1 MRFRKVYMGL
11 GTLFVIL
18 ISLMTEPKTGLIRE
32 LPFGAGTVAT
42 IVILLK
48 GILYAG
54 LLHVTRKGLADYF
67 DMEEAIK
74 KAMET
79 SEGAGRAAM
88 AMAVY
93 TVAMAIVI
101 YAATVG

>member
-1 MRFRKVYMGL
+1 MRFRKVYVGL
-11 GTLFVIL
+11 GGLFVIL
-18 ISLMTEPKTGLIRE
+18 ISLLTEPKTGIVRE

-54 LLHVTRKGLADYF
+54 LLHVTRKGLMDYF
-67 DMEEAIK
+67 DFEKAFK

-79 SEGAGRAAM
+79 SEGAGRAAIAAAIYAV
-88 AMAVY
+88 AMAV
-93 TVAMAIVI
+93 VI

>member
-1 MRFRKVYMGL
+1 MRFRKVYIGL
-11 GTLFVIL
+11 GALFVIL
-18 ISLMTEPKTGLIRE
+18 ISLITDPSTGIVHD

-54 LLHVTRKGLADYF
+54 LLHFTRKGLMDYF
-67 DMEEAIK
+67 DFEVAMN
-74 KAMET
+74 KAMQT
-79 SEGAGRAAM
+79 SEGAGKAMIAA
-88 AMAVY
+88 AIY

-101 YAATVG
+101 YAATVS